1 MRPMNDRE
9 KQEAQE
15 RELERLRKENERLRG
30 DKQREGSK
38 DWMRQPGQADGP
50 GRVRRS
56 G

>member
-1 MRPMNDRE
+1 MNDRE
-9 KQEAQE
+9 KQEAQ
-15 RELERLRKENERLRG
+15 ELERLRKENERLRG